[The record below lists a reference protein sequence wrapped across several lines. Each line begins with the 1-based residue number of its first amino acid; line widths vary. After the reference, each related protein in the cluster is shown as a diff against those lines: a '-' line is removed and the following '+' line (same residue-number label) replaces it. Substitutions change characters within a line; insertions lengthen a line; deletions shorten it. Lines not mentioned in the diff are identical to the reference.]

1 MPYSPS
7 PSPPIYRL
15 EGCMATS
22 PLEAWR
28 VADIRETKGISLEQ
42 ISNLTKLRISTLKA
56 IEDGD
61 FDSLPGGIY
70 NISYIRQYA
79 RAIDADESHLLQL
92 YRLQHQIAS

>member
-1 MPYSPS
+1 
-7 PSPPIYRL
+7 
-15 EGCMATS
+15 MATS
-22 PLEAWR
+22 PLEGWR

-42 ISNLTKLRISTLKA
+42 ISSLTKLRISTLKA

-61 FDSLPGGIY
+61 FDALPGGIY